1 MIQVLV
7 NKSSYSGVRNRE
19 DHCSK
24 PPQANSSRDPI
35 LKTPITNKRVDG
47 VAEDAGPEFKP

>member
-1 MIQVLV
+1 V